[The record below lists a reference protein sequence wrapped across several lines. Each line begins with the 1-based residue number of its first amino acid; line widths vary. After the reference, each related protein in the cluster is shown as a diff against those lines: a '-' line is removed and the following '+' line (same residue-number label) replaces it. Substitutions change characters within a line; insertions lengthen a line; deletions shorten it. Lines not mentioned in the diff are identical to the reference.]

1 MKSEDYM
8 KEKNNNNSFIGE
20 SKRESYK
27 DFENLFQGVESFM
40 GYLPN
45 AHLAMAERPELL
57 IAFSGLA
64 SAVFQAE
71 GIDIQTKQLIA
82 LASSLSSGCKYCQA
96 HTSHG
101 AERAGMKEEKIADI
115 LNYSESKNYTDKE
128 KALLDLAFAA
138 GITPNKSTQSH
149 FDNLKKYFS
158 KKEIIDIV
166 SVIALFGFL
175 NRWNDTMGTVLEEV
189 PESFVEN
196 KLRPLGWT

>member
-1 MKSEDYM
+1 M

-45 AHLAMAERPELL
+45 AHVAMAERPELL

-64 SAVFQAE
+64 STVFQAE

-128 KALLDLAFAA
+128 KALLDLALAA

>member
-1 MKSEDYM
+1 M
-8 KEKNNNNSFIGE
+8 KEKNNINSFIGE

-64 SAVFQAE
+64 STVFQAE

-128 KALLDLAFAA
+128 KALLDLAFAS
-138 GITPNKSTQSH
+138 GITPNKTTQSH

>member
-1 MKSEDYM
+1 M
-8 KEKNNNNSFIGE
+8 KEKNNINSFIGE

-57 IAFSGLA
+57 MAFSGLA
-64 SAVFQAE
+64 STVFQAE

-138 GITPNKSTQSH
+138 GVTPNKSTQSH

-196 KLRPLGWT
+196 KLRPLGWS

>member
-1 MKSEDYM
+1 M

-20 SKRESYK
+20 SYRESYK

-40 GYLPN
+40 GYLRI

-57 IAFSGLA
+57 MAFSGLA
-64 SAVFQAE
+64 STVFQAE

-82 LASSLSSGCKYCQA
+82 LASRLSSGCKYCQA

-138 GITPNKSTQSH
+138 GVTPNKSTQSH

-196 KLRPLGWT
+196 KLRPLGWS

>member
-1 MKSEDYM
+1 M

-27 DFENLFQGVESFM
+27 DFANLFQGVESFM

-57 IAFSGLA
+57 MAFSGLA
-64 SAVFQAE
+64 STVFQAE

-115 LNYSESKNYTDKE
+115 LNYPESKNYTDKE

-138 GITPNKSTQSH
+138 GVTPNKSTQSH

-189 PESFVEN
+189 PGSFVEN